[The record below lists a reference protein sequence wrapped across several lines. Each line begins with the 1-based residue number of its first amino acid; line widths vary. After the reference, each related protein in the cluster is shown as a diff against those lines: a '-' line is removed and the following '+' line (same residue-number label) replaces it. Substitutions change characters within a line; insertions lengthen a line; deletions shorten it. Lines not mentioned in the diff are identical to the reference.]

1 MSPADR
7 ARIEELLCDES
18 LSFRAIARELS
29 ISDWQVRKVARE
41 IDGDPRPMKRGGRA
55 RYEPTDEPA
64 EPLGLA
70 GWIIFALVA
79 GGISLAILAGARGAP
94 PPEL

>member
-1 MSPADR
+1 
-7 ARIEELLCDES
+7 
-18 LSFRAIARELS
+18 
-29 ISDWQVRKVARE
+29 
-41 IDGDPRPMKRGGRA
+41 MKRGGRA
-55 RYEPTDEPA
+55 RYEPTDEPT

-79 GGISLAILAGARGAP
+79 GGIALAIWAGARGMP